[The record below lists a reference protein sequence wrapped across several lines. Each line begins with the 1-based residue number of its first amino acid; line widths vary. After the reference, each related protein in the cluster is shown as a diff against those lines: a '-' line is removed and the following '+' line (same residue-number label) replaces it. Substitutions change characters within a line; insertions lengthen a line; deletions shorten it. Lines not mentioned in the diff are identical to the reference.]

1 MLRGLGNAL
10 GGAYVDYKSASDNDK
25 NSERCSDV
33 GMCRVRVGRARKSLL
48 T

>member
-1 MLRGLGNAL
+1 MLRGLGDAL